1 MIKIEWQE
9 FWNDEDGY
17 GTDLIVNGARV
28 THLLYAPKSG
38 WEIFGIVYGTEYDD
52 LKDTLKSILKNQKDI
67 NSLPGDEASRE
78 KVMGFI
84 ESIVRLELA

>member
-9 FWNDEDGY
+9 FWDDEDGY
-17 GTDLIVNGARV
+17 GTDLIVNGECV

-38 WEIFGIVYGTEYDD
+38 WEMFGRLYGKGYDG
-52 LKDTLKSILKNQKDI
+52 LKDTLREILKNQKDI
-67 NSLPGDEASRE
+67 NSLPNDEASRE

-84 ESIVRLELA
+84 EGIVRLELT